1 MQQLHSTAVVEVV
14 KDNSKMIGSATVY
27 FYFENSQRHFLKGSD
42 LLASLIKQLLLYLDT
57 FRKPWPG
64 EIEKDVLRFFGK
76 KRLEADFDDLAE
88 IAVTL
93 LKYMPNTMC
102 VIDGLDEL
110 DENEAKKVLCL
121 VRRLLGNRD
130 KRYSLRVLLF
140 SRDHVAPYLD
150 VTRLIP
156 GTLRILVSNNTTRDL
171 QLFIDSKI
179 SDKMCI
185 RELPGGPDLIAEIKR
200 RLLEEASNMYVF
212 YMKTEQQVI

>member
-1 MQQLHSTAVVEVV
+1 MQQPYSTAVVEVA
-14 KDNSKMIGSATVY
+14 KDNSKMIRSATVY
-27 FYFENSQRHFLKGSD
+27 FYFENSQRRFLKGSG
-42 LLASLIKQLLLYLDT
+42 LLASLIKQLLLYLDMI
-57 FRKPWPG
+57 RKPWPG

-76 KRLEADFDDLAE
+76 KRLEPDFDDLAE

-121 VRRLLGNRD
+121 VGRILSDRD
-130 KRYSLRVLLF
+130 SLRILLF

-156 GTLRILVSNNTTRDL
+156 GTLRISTSNNTTRDL
-171 QLFIDSKI
+171 QVFTNRKI
-179 SDKMCI
+179 NERMCL

-200 RLLEEASNMYVF
+200 RLLEEASDM
-212 YMKTEQQVI
+212 